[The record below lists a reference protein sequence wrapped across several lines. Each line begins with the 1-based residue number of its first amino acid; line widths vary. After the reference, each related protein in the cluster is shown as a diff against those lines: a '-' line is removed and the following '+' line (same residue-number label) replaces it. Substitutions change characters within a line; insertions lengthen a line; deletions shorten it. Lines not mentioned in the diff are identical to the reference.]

1 MHSTASY
8 GTADVA
14 RLLGITP
21 AAVRK
26 LVQRGQLTPRGGTP
40 RFPQYDRSQVGALLA
55 NRLGRPA
62 A

>member
-1 MHSTASY
+1 MHSTGSY

-14 RLLGITP
+14 RILGITP

-26 LVQRGQLTPRGGTP
+26 LVQRGQLTRRGGTP
-40 RFPQYDRSQVGALLA
+40 RYPRYDRRQVGALLA
-55 NRLGRPA
+55 NRHGRPA

>member
-1 MHSTASY
+1 MHHGTY

-21 AAVRK
+21 ATVRK
-26 LVQRGQLTPRGGTP
+26 LVQRGQLTPCGGTP
-40 RFPQYDRSQVGALLA
+40 RFPRYDRGQVGALLA
-55 NRLGRPA
+55 NRHGRPA